1 MARTAGKR
9 RRCDACDA
17 PARGF
22 KHLRSEDD
30 VDSWTTVCND
40 CFKKRRLVTVRQA
53 LDAGFPLCAQ
63 RRVTGKVLTMTKA
76 FLCESIFP
84 LDSLEANADARDCVQ
99 ARRDAAALTGDAR
112 RAKAAWRRLEAALKQ
127 TDGLLAGPHVELVKR
142 GTVDDAT
149 GLALHD
155 GYRQACAAFREM
167 RSVIRTECVVRKG
180 ETADAALLPFWLRTV
195 GLWAQDALVFAA
207 RDITMGDVAHGAV
220 LERVRHGTHSG
231 LSHDAQLAGVVL
243 RRATR
248 ARTAAER
255 ARAVLDTGPA
265 SVRVHARH
273 VRFGSDAAPALLQ
286 APWGRSWQRVCEGG
300 DAARHGGRKRRGSRR
315 QAARIGDMGKVV
327 SLSASYITTRLRRFF
342 LRLHPVRRAA
352 HAGQRR
358 LHGCQLR
365 G

>member
-220 LERVRHGTHSG
+220 LERVT
-231 LSHDAQLAGVVL
+231 
-243 RRATR
+243 
-248 ARTAAER
+248 ARTVACRTMRSLLESCYDARRGLGLLLNVRAPSWTPDRHLFVCTRDTCDSVRMLLLHFCRHLGVEAGSAFVREAMRLVMAAES
-255 ARAVLDTGPA
+255 GE
-265 SVRVHARH
+265 
-273 VRFGSDAAPALLQ
+273 AA
-286 APWGRSWQRVCEGG
+286 E
-300 DAARHGGRKRRGSRR
+300 DKRRELATWAKSFR
-315 QAARIGDMGKVV
+315 
-327 SLSASYITTRLRRFF
+327 
-342 LRLHPVRRAA
+342 
-352 HAGQRR
+352 
-358 LHGCQLR
+358 
-365 G
+365 